1 MTEPPLV
8 GGAAAWVAAAFIEV
22 APGIIARS

>member
-8 GGAAAWVAAAFIEV
+8 GGKGWETYCS
-22 APGIIARS
+22 GSTR